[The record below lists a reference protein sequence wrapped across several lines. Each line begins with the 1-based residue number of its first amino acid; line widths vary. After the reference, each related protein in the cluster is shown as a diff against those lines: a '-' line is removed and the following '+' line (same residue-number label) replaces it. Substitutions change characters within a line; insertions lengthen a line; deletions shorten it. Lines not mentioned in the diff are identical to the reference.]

1 MPNKTF
7 SIRTYGCQMNE
18 RDSEVLANRLVAH
31 GYRPAEDEKSADI
44 VVVNSCSV
52 RGKAE
57 DKALG

>member
-31 GYRPAEDEKSADI
+31 GYRPAEDEKSE
-44 VVVNSCSV
+44 
-52 RGKAE
+52 G
-57 DKALG
+57 DKEEVTE